1 MAKTGIKSSEL
12 EQFLTQFTQLPK
24 QMIEGIK
31 KSTTD
36 EDYRAVSTN
45 FLIPLQEQFD
55 GIASFLREN
64 IENES
69 ENTKSEINQ
78 LVIKSAGI
86 SMTKSAQKISLNLKS
101 IFSKLGLNR
110 IIKEIKKLIFFILD
124 LINAPKWIR
133 KILLIIDQ
141 ILNDL
146 LGWDLPETEKEVL
159 SMYEQAFYKE
169 LAAQNIYLNTIQRDD
184 NE

>member
-1 MAKTGIKSSEL
+1 MSKTENNVL
-12 EQFLTQFTQLPK
+12 EQFLKGLSQLPA

-36 EDYRAVSTN
+36 KDYQVVVTT
-45 FLIPLQEQFD
+45 FLNPLQEQFD
-55 GIASFLREN
+55 GIASYLREK
-64 IENES
+64 IINES
-69 ENTKSEINQ
+69 ENTKLEINE
-78 LVIKSAGI
+78 LVVKSAGI
-86 SMTKSAQKISLNLKS
+86 PMVKSAQKISLNLKS
-101 IFSKLGLNR
+101 IFSKFGLNR

-124 LINAPKWIR
+124 LLNAPKWIR

-169 LAAQNIYLNTIQRDD
+169 LAAQNVYLNTIQKDEND
-184 NE
+184 L